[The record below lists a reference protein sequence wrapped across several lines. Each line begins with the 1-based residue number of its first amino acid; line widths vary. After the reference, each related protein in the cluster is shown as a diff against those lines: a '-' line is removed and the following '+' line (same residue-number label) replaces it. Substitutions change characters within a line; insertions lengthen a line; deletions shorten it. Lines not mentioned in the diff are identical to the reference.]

1 MLKSLSA
8 RENPVLLWIA
18 ARESIFNMLGAVV
31 FIRGYALAVITD
43 LWFEEN
49 GNLIAVLVIMG
60 LLVGLF
66 NVTHSEMVPYLVAAT
81 ALVVIGGT
89 QVFTP
94 LNLVVDGLGEDVNLI
109 VRMMAIF
116 TAPAALIQA
125 LRAGTLPISGG
136 TSSSRASIRPEK
148 RSTARTTTRL
158 TSPGTSSPSSAPA
171 RPV

>member
-1 MLKSLSA
+1 MRPLFDMWGGSMLKSLTK
-8 RENPVLLWIA
+8 RENEALLWIEG
-18 ARESIFNMLGAVV
+18 RENVFNVLGAVV
-31 FIRGYALAVITD
+31 FIGGYILAVITGI
-43 LWFEEN
+43 WFEEN
-49 GNLIAVLVIMG
+49 GNLVLTLVILG

-94 LNLVVDGLGEDVNLI
+94 INLAIDGLGEDVNLV

-125 LRAGTLPISGG
+125 LRAGMHL
-136 TSSSRASIRPEK
+136 AK
-148 RSTARTTTRL
+148 
-158 TSPGTSSPSSAPA
+158 PGQQ
-171 RPV
+171 RINN

>member
-1 MLKSLSA
+1 MLKSLA
-8 RENPVLLWIA
+8 QRDNAALRWIA
-18 ARESIFNMLGAVV
+18 ARENIFNILGAVV
-31 FIRGYALAVITD
+31 FIGGYVLAVITG

-49 GNLIAVLVIMG
+49 GVLVLTLVLLG

-125 LRAGTLPISGG
+125 LRAGMHL
-136 TSSSRASIRPEK
+136 
-148 RSTARTTTRL
+148 
-158 TSPGTSSPSSAPA
+158 A
-171 RPV
+171 RPGEQQIGS

>member
-1 MLKSLSA
+1 MLKSLA
-8 RENPVLLWIA
+8 QRDNAALRWIA
-18 ARESIFNMLGAVV
+18 AREHIFNILGAVV
-31 FIRGYALAVITD
+31 FIGGYVLAVITG

-49 GNLIAVLVIMG
+49 GFFVLTLVLLG

-125 LRAGTLPISGG
+125 LRAGMHL
-136 TSSSRASIRPEK
+136 
-148 RSTARTTTRL
+148 
-158 TSPGTSSPSSAPA
+158 A
-171 RPV
+171 RPGEQQIGS